1 MEATMSNV
9 IYNMSMSLDGYVR
22 AANPTAAEP
31 LGPGGERVHEWYF
44 GADPKNRDF
53 ASRMID
59 SIGAVVCGRTTYETS
74 QWGTDGPTG
83 PRRLPTFVVTHK
95 APGSSPRDGVYTF
108 VTEGV
113 AVAVRAA
120 RETAGDKDVSVMGGP
135 DVGTQA
141 LAAGVVDEVIV
152 SIVPVL
158 FGDGLS
164 MFATLPAQVQLE
176 KTSVIETAD
185 ATHIVYRVVK

>member
-1 MEATMSNV
+1 MSKV

-53 ASRMID
+53 ASRMIN

-83 PRRLPTFVVTHK
+83 PRRLPTFVVTHT
-95 APGSSPRDGVYTF
+95 APDSSPRDAVYTF
-108 VTEGV
+108 VTDGV
-113 AVAVRAA
+113 VDTVRAA

-176 KTSVIETAD
+176 KTSVIDTAD
-185 ATHIVYRVVK
+185 ATHIVYRGVK

>member
-1 MEATMSNV
+1 MSKV

-53 ASRMID
+53 ASRMIN

-95 APGSSPRDGVYTF
+95 APDSSPRDGVYTF
-108 VTEGV
+108 VTDGV
-113 AVAVRAA
+113 ADAVRAA
-120 RETAGDKDVSVMGGP
+120 RKTAGDKDVSVMGGP